1 MHSPLEQFDIK
12 PLLPLEIGGYNVSF
26 TNSSLLMCIAAGLA
40 FLLLFLGARK
50 IQPHPSRLQAFSEI
64 LYNLI
69 DDLVVDVSGKD
80 AKKFVPLIFSLF
92 LFILICNLLGMI
104 PFSFTV
110 TSHIAV
116 TFALAIVLFIGITMV
131 GFARHGWHYLSLFL
145 PHGTPAVMAP
155 LMVAI
160 ELMSYLIRPVSLS
173 LRLAANMTA
182 GHVAMKVIAYLALTG
197 GFLFGAFPFAFLCV
211 FTGFEIFIAVLQ
223 AYIFSILTCVYLRD
237 AVQLH

>member
-1 MHSPLEQFDIK
+1 MHSPLEQFEIK
-12 PLLPLEIGGYNVSF
+12 PLLPLELMGYNISF
-26 TNSSLLMCIAAGLA
+26 TNSSLLMCIAAGIT

-64 LYNLI
+64 
-69 DDLVVDVSGKD
+69 VSGKD

-197 GFLFGAFPFAFLCV
+197 GFLFGAFPFAFLCI
-211 FTGFEIFIAVLQ
+211 FTGFEIFIAILQ